1 MQENNEVSFAEGM
14 THWLLKI
21 AGSIDAAFGEG
32 YAKQHPELLA
42 GVLISI
48 EIQGITEMMLVNGDK
63 SAQN

>member
-1 MQENNEVSFAEGM
+1 MQENNETEFTAGL

-42 GVLISI
+42 GALISI
-48 EIQGITEMMLVNGDK
+48 EIQGIAEMMLVNGDK
-63 SAQN
+63 

>member
-1 MQENNEVSFAEGM
+1 MQQNNEVSFQDGL

-42 GVLISI
+42 GALISI
-48 EIQGITEMMLVNGDK
+48 ELQGITEMMKVFGDRK
-63 SAQN
+63 